1 MPAVLT
7 TPYDTS
13 EDVMNL
19 ARALG
24 NDMQSGSIAGELLA
38 DTQPYVPI
46 YLNKAYRDL
55 QRDLTAAGIETLAK
69 EIIITGLP
77 AVVSP
82 DPGVNVSMSFT
93 GFNNGTTNTALPALP
108 ADLLGPLRLWERPT
122 GTQSQF
128 VPMTNRLDGLPSI
141 TQSSCLKWWQWLQDQ
156 LVMIGSLQQNDIK
169 MRYNQRLPALVL
181 SPQPSPVLIINGIDA
196 LAWRVVEL
204 FCGARG
210 GEAAEEAKEG
220 YAEEKARLMSPT
232 TKRRQRAVARR
243 HPWGGRRSRR
253 F

>member
-24 NDMQSGSIAGELLA
+24 NDMQSGAIAGELLA

-46 YLNKAYRDL
+46 LLNKAYRDL

-77 AVVSP
+77 AVASP
-82 DPGVNVSMSFT
+82 DPGVNVSLSFT
-93 GFNNGTTNTALPALP
+93 GFNNGTTNSGVPALP

-122 GTQSQF
+122 GQVSQF
-128 VPMTNRLDGLPSI
+128 VPMHNRLDGLPSVS
-141 TQSSCLKWWQWLQDQ
+141 QSSCLKWWQWLQDQ
-156 LVMIGSLQQNDIK
+156 LVFIGSLQSNDIK

-181 SPQPSPVLIINGIDA
+181 TPQPSPVLIINALDA
-196 LAWRVVEL
+196 MAWRVIAL
-204 FCGARG
+204 FCQARG
-210 GEAAEEAKEG
+210 GEGAA
-220 YAEEKARLMSPT
+220 YADQQYEIEKSRLMSPT
-232 TKRRQRAVARR
+232 TKRRQRAVAMRK
-243 HPWGGRRSRR
+243 PWGGRRRR
-253 F
+253 